1 MENTSLNAP
10 ALDEGKAA
18 EILGARKL
26 TLTKWRQRGVGPVY
40 YKLNG
45 AVRYRLEDLRA
56 YLDSCRIDP
65 AKKSRRR
72 RRSA

>member
-1 MENTSLNAP
+1 METTILNAP

-26 TLTKWRQRGVGPVY
+26 TLTKWRQRGRGPVY
-40 YKLNG
+40 YKIQG
-45 AVRYRLEDLRA
+45 AVRYRLEDLQA
-56 YLDSCRIDP
+56 WLNSCRIDP
-65 AKKSRRR
+65 TKKSRRR